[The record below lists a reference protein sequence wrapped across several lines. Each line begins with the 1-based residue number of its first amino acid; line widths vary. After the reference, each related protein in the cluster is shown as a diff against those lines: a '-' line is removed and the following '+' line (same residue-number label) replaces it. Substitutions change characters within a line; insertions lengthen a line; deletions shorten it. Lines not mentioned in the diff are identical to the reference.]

1 MIITKVQRILPV
13 RDLFSNPKFETTL
26 NGSITNVDSDPLSDE
41 DKENTEEME
50 I

>member
-26 NGSITNVDSDPLSDE
+26 NGTIDVIDSEEEKE
-41 DKENTEEME
+41 DME